1 MGVQMLKMRYVLPL
15 VVGLGPPV
23 LACDYCSAEVTLTS
37 ELAEC
42 YLQRVDV
49 EINQML
55 EANLPA
61 QLINLAS
68 CDGAETA
75 TRGTSTLP
83 GVSPGE
89 KKPDLSF
96 LMDAAGLRC
105 LASELQAATWSPDPI
120 KTFEVRRDCEA
131 R

>member
-1 MGVQMLKMRYVLPL
+1 MVKMRYILPFL
-15 VVGLGPPV
+15 LGYGAPG

-42 YLQRVDV
+42 YLTRVDG
-49 EINQML
+49 EIDKMI

-68 CDGAETA
+68 CDGAATA
-75 TRGTSTLP
+75 TRGTSGLP
-83 GVSPGE
+83 GVSPGTR
-89 KKPDLSF
+89 KPDLSF
-96 LMDAAGLRC
+96 LMDADGMRC
-105 LASELQAATWSPDPI
+105 LAVALRGESWSPDPV
-120 KTFEVRRDCEA
+120 KTFEVHRDCEA